1 MEYENGL
8 CRVRGVPFLKV
19 SGNPFYKV
27 GTVRYFVSGFAFYT
41 ASTEEYAFLCRLAQT
56 LEKESALADCAAHVG
71 NNFVKEL
78 GPVNWVQL

>member
-1 MEYENGL
+1 M
-8 CRVRGVPFLKV
+8 
-19 SGNPFYKV
+19 
-27 GTVRYFVSGFAFYT
+27 SGFAFYT